1 MGTTTVTDP
10 APDERDFYLWTQ
22 RQAAELRRAAAQ
34 GSDLPLDW
42 QNLAEEIES
51 SGERDRRELYSR
63 LVRAIEHLLKLQFA
77 PVEEPKR
84 LWRLSVTNQRSDL
97 KAISRS
103 SPSFRREAGR
113 FVPEAYEEVRGIVER
128 AIPDLELGAWPDLP
142 RRCPYAL
149 DQILDPD
156 FRPEPGSR

>member
-1 MGTTTVTDP
+1 MGTTTVTDR
-10 APDERDFYLWTQ
+10 ERHDIDFYLWTQ

-34 GSDLPLDW
+34 GSNLPLDW

-51 SGERDRRELYSR
+51 LGERDRRELYSR

-97 KAISRS
+97 KAIFRS
-103 SPSFRREAGR
+103 SPSLRREAVR
-113 FVPEAYEEVRGIVER
+113 FVAEAYEEAQGIVER
-128 AIPDLELGAWPDLP
+128 AIPDLEFGTWPDLP
-142 RRCPYAL
+142 RSCPYAL

-156 FRPEPGSR
+156 FWPKPGSP